1 MFHLTETVR
10 YSAQI
15 VSKYIRTA
23 DIQLKGSNGK
33 HVTISSVHA
42 DTGCSQI
49 ADTEEKWPFITE
61 NYEM

>member
-1 MFHLTETVR
+1 MVR
-10 YSAQI
+10 CSAHI
-15 VSKYIRTA
+15 ISIYILTA

-33 HVTISSVHA
+33 HVTISSVDA

-49 ADTEEKWPFITE
+49 AGTEEKWSFITD